1 MIVKDFF
8 KNLILILVC
17 TLILFSCQK
26 KSEITEVQES
36 DKPSQSNM
44 IFSLNIPKS
53 YDDMYDTF
61 INDYSISLYDLECI
75 SEGYTGLLY
84 GIYAY
89 EDPELWA
96 GGPIEKVGE
105 LTLNNG
111 KLYDIVI
118 AYPTESQFGFNREM
132 PENYKK
138 LYDARYD
145 ILKTLKGINGEKF
158 EYGKG
163 VEGKGLYDSVL
174 TQLSELIKEKAD
186 NDKLE
191 SSGFSS
197 IYSMLYGDGNGKDTL
212 KRIGYTY
219 SDLNDDG
226 IQELLITDI
235 TESKKQDTIFDI
247 FTMVNRKPAHVISGW
262 ERNRFYSH
270 ENSLIVNE
278 FSNSAFESGKFV
290 YNLES
295 NGTNLVYQLGIK
307 YDSNEDNPYF
317 LSYDNKGDDY
327 FWFDSNETEYKQFDE
342 RFSNYVKF
350 DFTELNKF
358 K

>member
-1 MIVKDFF
+1 
-8 KNLILILVC
+8 
-17 TLILFSCQK
+17 
-26 KSEITEVQES
+26 
-36 DKPSQSNM
+36 
-44 IFSLNIPKS
+44 
-53 YDDMYDTF
+53 
-61 INDYSISLYDLECI
+61 
-75 SEGYTGLLY
+75 
-84 GIYAY
+84 
-89 EDPELWA
+89 
-96 GGPIEKVGE
+96 
-105 LTLNNG
+105 
-111 KLYDIVI
+111 
-118 AYPTESQFGFNREM
+118 
-132 PENYKK
+132 
-138 LYDARYD
+138 
-145 ILKTLKGINGEKF
+145 
-158 EYGKG
+158 
-163 VEGKGLYDSVL
+163 
-174 TQLSELIKEKAD
+174 
-186 NDKLE
+186 
-191 SSGFSS
+191 
-197 IYSMLYGDGNGKDTL
+197 MLYGDGNGKDTL